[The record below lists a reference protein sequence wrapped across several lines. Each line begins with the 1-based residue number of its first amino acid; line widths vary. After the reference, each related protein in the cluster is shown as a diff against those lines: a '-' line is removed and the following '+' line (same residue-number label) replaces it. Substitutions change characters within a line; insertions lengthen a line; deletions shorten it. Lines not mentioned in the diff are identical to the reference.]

1 MFWITQKHLLSMPHA
16 HSLLD
21 EPTVSVV
28 VPYYGIDFSALIKCV
43 GSLLDRDS
51 SQDRITIFVIDNNEI
66 ASLPAQCLG
75 GAASY
80 FTSLYQV
87 PMPLEIEV

>member
-1 MFWITQKHLLSMPHA
+1 MPHA
-16 HSLLD
+16 HSLPD

-28 VPYYGIDFSALIKCV
+28 VPYYGIDFSALVKCV
-43 GSLLDRDS
+43 GSLLDQDY
-51 SQDRITIFVIDNNEI
+51 SQDHITIFVIDNNEI
-66 ASLPAQCLG
+66 EACRLQCLG

-87 PMPLEIEV
+87 PMPLEIEA